1 MPIINEVMKMKTLN
15 LSAALTI
22 RIGINPGTQSSCLIS
37 IKNNG
42 VMLKTAKERT
52 KRVPSKKGEVC
63 SSRFIRIEYRL
74 NFKNV
79 YLKSN
84 YDITSCLKSFHT
96 FRSRFTEREN

>member
-1 MPIINEVMKMKTLN
+1 MPITNEVMKVNTQN

-37 IKNNG
+37 IKNKG

-96 FRSRFTEREN
+96 FRSRFREREN